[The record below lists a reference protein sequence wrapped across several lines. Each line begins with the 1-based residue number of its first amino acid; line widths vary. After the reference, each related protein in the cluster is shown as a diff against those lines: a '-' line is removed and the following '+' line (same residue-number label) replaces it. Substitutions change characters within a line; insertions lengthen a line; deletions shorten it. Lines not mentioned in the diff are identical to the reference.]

1 MDVDGRENSMA
12 PVTVQTGAGA
22 VRGRPDNGVAIF
34 RGVPYAAPPTG
45 PLRFAAPGPVKPW
58 AGVRDAFTN
67 PEPAPQGGPPGAVIG
82 SEDCL
87 YLNLYVPVTSGP
99 HPVLVWIHGG
109 GAVGG
114 GISDHDGRAFA
125 RAGVI
130 VVTAAYRLGLLG
142 FLHLPEVFGAANLA
156 VQDLTAALHWISRN
170 IAAFGGDPDRV
181 TIAGQSNGGR
191 LAVTLMAT
199 PTARGLFSQVIV
211 QSGTAAGYAAYQPA
225 QARQQ
230 ADEVLAELSIPRE
243 NASVLREVPLEDL
256 LGAQRRVVRA
266 ARTTV
271 PFLPVVD
278 GQVLPALP
286 LDAMTASTTAGLRV
300 LIGNNYGEEDLDRIP
315 PILLTEA
322 DVRGVLSRARSLRPD
337 LTPDELERYIGTW
350 ANHRLPSIR
359 IAEKL
364 SAAGAVAWMYR
375 LDWRLAPRGSGPG
388 APHSLEIP
396 LVFADPRNPRLPR
409 TGLLAQVSP
418 ERVEA
423 ISHTMHRAWVR
434 FLQHGDP
441 NGRPGPGRE
450 LPEWAP
456 YTARHRA
463 TMVFD
468 DACSIE
474 VDPGREIRLLWPP
487 GLALVV

>member
-1 MDVDGRENSMA
+1 M
-12 PVTVQTGAGA
+12 PHVTVQTGAGA
-22 VRGRPDNGVAIF
+22 VRGKPDGGVAIF

-45 PLRFAAPGPVKPW
+45 PLRFAAPCPVEPW
-58 AGVRDAFTN
+58 AGVRDALAD

-87 YLNLYVPVTSGP
+87 YLNLHVPVTPGP

-114 GISDHDGRAFA
+114 GIADHDGSAFA
-125 RAGVI
+125 RADVI
-130 VVTAAYRLGLLG
+130 VVTVAYRLGLLG
-142 FLHLPEVFGAANLA
+142 FLHLPGVSGAANLA
-156 VQDLTAALHWISRN
+156 VQDLTAALRWVSRN
-170 IAAFGGDPDRV
+170 IAAFGGDPGRV

-191 LAVTLMAT
+191 LAVTLVAT
-199 PTARGLFSQVIV
+199 PAARGLFSQVIV

-230 ADEVLAELSIPRE
+230 ADEVLAELGVPRE
-243 NASVLREVPLEDL
+243 NAAVLRELPLEDL
-256 LGAQRRVVRA
+256 LGAQRRVARA

-286 LDAMTASTTAGLRV
+286 LDAMTASTAAGLRV
-300 LIGNNYGEEDLDRIP
+300 LIGNNHGEEDLDRIP
-315 PILLTEA
+315 PILLTGA
-322 DVRGVLSRARSLRPD
+322 DVRSVLSRARSLLPA
-337 LTPDELERYIGTW
+337 LTQDELERYIGTW

-364 SAAGAVAWMYR
+364 SAAGAVVWMYR

-396 LVFADPRNPRLPR
+396 LVFADFRNPRLPR
-409 TGLLAQVSP
+409 TELLAQVSP

-423 ISHTMHRAWVR
+423 ISRTMHRAWVR
-434 FLQHGDP
+434 FLQQGDP
-441 NGRPGPGRE
+441 NGRLAPGHE
-450 LPEWAP
+450 LPEWTP
-456 YTARHRA
+456 YTVRHRA

-468 DACSIE
+468 DACSVE
-474 VDPGREIRLLWPP
+474 VDPGREIRLLWPA